1 MVQVLRGICDGDLL
15 LDSSS
20 WASEEWQGRSK
31 NREAGSSK
39 LLESGRCIKIIY
51 VTTIRVIKGGC

>member
-20 WASEEWQGRSK
+20 WVSEEWQGRSK
-31 NREAGSSK
+31 NREAGS
-39 LLESGRCIKIIY
+39 
-51 VTTIRVIKGGC
+51 RV